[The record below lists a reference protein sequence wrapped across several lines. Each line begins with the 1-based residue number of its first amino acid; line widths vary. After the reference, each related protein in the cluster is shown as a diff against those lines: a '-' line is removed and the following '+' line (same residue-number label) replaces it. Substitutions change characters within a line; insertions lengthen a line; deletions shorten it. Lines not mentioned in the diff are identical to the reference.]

1 MVTIDNIKPK
11 HTAWAIAFTA
21 IATLCGPGF
30 AQAQAP
36 ATKCQVPPLQQSQG
50 GQATNGQTATGA
62 SPSQSLSGNLA
73 DCNGVLKPPATGD
86 QGLVAPA
93 PQTGNMPVIKPG
105 QAPSQSG
112 G

>member
-1 MVTIDNIKPK
+1 MLTMTGVSPK
-11 HTAWAIAFTA
+11 RIAWAAAFSAVAILSGPAVAQTPTA
-21 IATLCGPGF
+21 
-30 AQAQAP
+30 
-36 ATKCQVPPLQQSQG
+36 KCQVPPLQQSQG

-62 SPSQSLSGNLA
+62 SPSQTLTGNLA

-86 QGLVAPA
+86 QELVEPA